1 MLNSTRSTAWISA
14 ALALLCVVA
23 YARLWANDF
32 IDLDDEK
39 YITTNAHVHGGLTAD
54 NIVWAWTTFHAGL
67 WIPLAWM
74 SLQLDG
80 TLSHY
85 FGAGTGLTPS
95 VYHGQNLFW
104 HIATTVLLFLALK
117 RMTARLWP
125 SLLVAAL
132 FAVHPLHVESV
143 AWATE
148 RKDVLSAFFW
158 MLTLLA
164 YVRYTERPTV
174 GHYAFVL
181 LAFVLGLITKPML
194 VTLPCA
200 LLLLDYWPL
209 RRFGWGNVAV
219 DDTTYATARMPAELW
234 RIGLEKVP
242 LFLLAIAGSLV
253 AVQAEKQDGA
263 VVTLADLS
271 IPSRLANAAA
281 SYAWYL
287 EKTFWPSDLCVFYTH
302 PMNDWTWPPVLGSAA
317 LLTAICVCA
326 LVTARRAPW
335 LLVGWLWFLGT
346 LAPVIGFVQVGLQA
360 RGDRFVYIPHVGLLI
375 AIVWSAAALLERR
388 KVGMPAQVMLATG
401 CVLALTIVTIIQV
414 GYWKNRQTI
423 WMHALEANRENHRA
437 QSLLGNFFL
446 EKYTATGDIDYLD
459 RAFDHFREAVRIK
472 PGDPDYENNLGVVLI
487 HRGELEDAGPHFRET
502 LRTWPNHFSA
512 LQNLGLIEYSRK
524 NYPEALRVL
533 RLALEFH
540 PQAAEAH
547 LHLGQVLYDL
557 GQHDEAKAQW
567 QAALAIN
574 GDLAEAH
581 EGMGQVLLLQG
592 SNEDALRS
600 LQTAVQLQ
608 PGRPRTWSQLGIAA
622 GRLKQWDEAIAAHDR
637 AVRIAAESMPPGPE
651 VARLVRRLAFALHS
665 SNRTAEAQFLYAKS
679 ESMDSNWPTTN
690 LDQAWKLSTSADLKP
705 GDAATAFELAS
716 EVLQATTTPSVRVLN
731 VQAAAL
737 AGIGRYEDAVAIC
750 RRALGQ
756 AAPEQAGPIAE
767 RLTLYEK
774 KRRYV
779 GK

>member
-1 MLNSTRSTAWISA
+1 MLC
-14 ALALLCVVA
+14 LVA
-23 YARLWANDF
+23 YVRLWTNDF

-39 YITTNAHVHGGLTAD
+39 YITTNAHVHDGVKAD

-67 WIPLAWM
+67 WIPLVWM

-85 FGAGTGLTPS
+85 FGAGTGLMPS

-104 HIATTVLLFLALK
+104 HMATTLLLFLTLK
-117 RMTARLWP
+117 RMTSRLWP
-125 SLLVAAL
+125 SVFVAAL

-158 MLTLLA
+158 MLTFLA

-174 GHYAFVL
+174 GGYTLVL
-181 LAFVLGLITKPML
+181 LAFLLGLMTKPML

-219 DDTTYATARMPAELW
+219 DDTTYATARMPPGLW
-234 RIGLEKVP
+234 TIGLEKVP

-271 IPSRLANAAA
+271 IPSRLANAAN
-281 SYAWYL
+281 SYCWYL
-287 EKTFWPSDLCVFYTH
+287 ERTFYPSDLCVFYTH
-302 PMNDWTWPPVLGSAA
+302 PMNDWTWPPVLWSVA
-317 LLTAICVCA
+317 LLAAISVCA

-335 LLVGWLWFLGT
+335 FPVGWLWFLGT
-346 LAPVIGFVQVGLQA
+346 LAPVIGFVQVGLQG
-360 RGDRFVYIPHVGLLI
+360 RGDRFVYIPHVGLFI

-388 KVGMPAQVMLATG
+388 KVGIPVRVLLAAG

-423 WMHALEANRENHRA
+423 WTHALEVSHENHRA
-437 QSLLGNFFL
+437 HSLLGGFFL
-446 EKYTATGDIDYLD
+446 EKYTATGDVEYLD

-472 PGDPDYENNLGVVLI
+472 PGDPDHENNLGVVLI
-487 HRGELEDAGPHFRET
+487 HRGELAAAGAHFRET

-547 LHLGQVLYDL
+547 VHLGQVLFDM
-557 GQHDEAKAQW
+557 GHHDEAKAQW
-567 QAALAIN
+567 ESALAIN
-574 GDLAEAH
+574 GNLAEAH
-581 EGMGQVLLLQG
+581 EGMGQIFLLQG
-592 SNEDALRS
+592 SNENALRS
-600 LQTAVQLQ
+600 FQAAVQLQ
-608 PGRPRTWSQLGIAA
+608 PGRPGTWSQLGIAA
-622 GRLKQWDEAIAAHDR
+622 GRLQHWDEAIAAHDR
-637 AVRIAAESMPPGPE
+637 AVRIAAESIPPGPE
-651 VARLVRRLAFALHS
+651 AARLVRRLAFALHS
-665 SNRTAEAQFLYAKS
+665 ANRTGEAQFLYAKC
-679 ESMDSNWPTTN
+679 ESMDSNWTTTN
-690 LDQAWKLSTSADLKP
+690 LDTSWKLSTSADLEP

-716 EVLQATTTPSVRVLN
+716 EVFQVTATPSVRVLD

-737 AGIGRYEDAVAIC
+737 AGIGRYEEAVVSC

-774 KRRYV
+774 KQRYV